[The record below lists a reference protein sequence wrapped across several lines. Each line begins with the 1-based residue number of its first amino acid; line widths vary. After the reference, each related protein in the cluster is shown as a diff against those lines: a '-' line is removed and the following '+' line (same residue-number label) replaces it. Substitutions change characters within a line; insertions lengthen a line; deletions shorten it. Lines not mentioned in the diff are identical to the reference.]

1 MSPRIGLFAPCLLG
15 ACVGLCVT
23 LLLPMKTEAQECSET
38 HNVEITHVFNPGD
51 VYVKPGECVRFV
63 NVHSIEHSA
72 VGLEREF
79 NSGILMPGS
88 TSTLRFDEPTVI
100 PYTCGVHPPMVG
112 VIVVSD
118 DSGPSSNNNV
128 AVELEGS
135 PEPGNPVS
143 GRRVFNKCKVCHLLE
158 KDGIHRIGPNLYGV
172 FGRTSGTVAG
182 YKFSRAM
189 REAGITWNRETLTL
203 YLKKPKNYIPGTKM
217 AFVGLNNPGDVQ
229 DVISYIRK
237 FMD

>member
-1 MSPRIGLFAPCLLG
+1 
-15 ACVGLCVT
+15 
-23 LLLPMKTEAQECSET
+23 
-38 HNVEITHVFNPGD
+38 
-51 VYVKPGECVRFV
+51 
-63 NVHSIEHSA
+63 
-72 VGLEREF
+72 
-79 NSGILMPGS
+79 
-88 TSTLRFDEPTVI
+88 
-100 PYTCGVHPPMVG
+100 MVG
-112 VIVVSD
+112 VIVGSD
-118 DSGPSSNNNV
+118 DSEPSSNNNV
-128 AVELEGS
+128 AVELEGA

-189 REAGITWNRETLTL
+189 REAEITWSRETLSL

-217 AFVGLNNPGDVQ
+217 AFVGLNDPGDVQ

-237 FMD
+237 FVD

>member
-1 MSPRIGLFAPCLLG
+1 MGSITA
-15 ACVGLCVT
+15 A
-23 LLLPMKTEAQECSET
+23 AQECSET

-79 NSGILMPGS
+79 NSGMLMPGS
-88 TSTLRFDEPTVI
+88 TATLRFDEPTVI

-118 DSGPSSNNNV
+118 SSGVSSNNNV
-128 AVELEGS
+128 GVGTDVS
-135 PEPGNPVS
+135 PELGNPVA
-143 GRRVFNKCKVCHLLE
+143 GKRVFNKCKVCHLLE

-182 YKFSRAM
+182 YEFSKAM
-189 REAGITWNRETLTL
+189 REAGITWNRETLGL
-203 YLKKPKNYIPGTKM
+203 YLKKPKNYVPGTKM
-217 AFVGLNNPGDVQ
+217 AFVGLNDPGDVQ
-229 DVISYIRK
+229 DVIAYIREYI
-237 FMD
+237 D